1 MKTIWKLTGVLT
13 FIAFAATTAQ
23 AATIFSTVGSLSSL
37 DLTQTGRLSRNGI
50 QQDWAGTELFP
61 GVINTTTTFHYKT
74 YVVNVGITPFI
85 QIDFDSVPTN
95 TFVSAYLTSYT
106 PNSAGSPN
114 FGFDQHWLG
123 DAGISGNIFPTDPL
137 FFNVIVPVNSNLVV
151 VVNEVSP
158 VGLGQSYGLTVE
170 GFLDTEFTDPPPAVP
185 EPSAA
190 LLIGTS
196 LLPILLSARK
206 RRADRATAKN
216 PSAVCE
222 LNSSTSGATPRCR
235 TAT

>member
-1 MKTIWKLTGVLT
+1 MKTIWKLTVVLT
-13 FIAFAATTAQ
+13 FIAFAASAAQ
-23 AATIFSTVGSLSSL
+23 ASTIFSTVGSLSSS

-61 GVINTTTTFHYKT
+61 GVINTGVTLHYTT

-85 QIDFDSVPTN
+85 QIDFDSVPAN
-95 TFVSAYLTSYT
+95 TFVSAYLTSYL

-123 DAGISGNIFPTDPL
+123 DAGVSGNILPNDPL

-170 GFLDTEFTDPPPAVP
+170 GFLDSEYTDPPSAVP
-185 EPSAA
+185 EPSSA

-196 LLPILLSARK
+196 LLPIILLARK
-206 RRADRATAKN
+206 RHVASAAAKN
-216 PSAVCE
+216 
-222 LNSSTSGATPRCR
+222 
-235 TAT
+235 

>member
-1 MKTIWKLTGVLT
+1 MRTIWKLTVVLT
-13 FIAFAATTAQ
+13 FIAFAASAAQ
-23 AATIFSTVGSLSSL
+23 ASTIFSTVGSLSSS

-85 QIDFDSVPTN
+85 QIDFDSVPAN
-95 TFVSAYLTSYT
+95 TFVSAYLTSYL

-123 DAGISGNIFPTDPL
+123 DAGLSGNFFGTDPL
-137 FFNVIVPVNSNLVV
+137 FFNVIVPVNGNLVV

-158 VGLGQSYGLTVE
+158 VGLGQAYGLTVE
-170 GFLDTEFTDPPPAVP
+170 GFLDSEYTDPPSAVP
-185 EPSAA
+185 EPSSA

-196 LLPILLSARK
+196 LLPIILLARK
-206 RRADRATAKN
+206 RNAAKAAAKN
-216 PSAVCE
+216 
-222 LNSSTSGATPRCR
+222 
-235 TAT
+235 

>member
-1 MKTIWKLTGVLT
+1 MKTIWKLTVVLT
-13 FIAFAATTAQ
+13 FIAFAASTAQ
-23 AATIFSTVGSLSSL
+23 ASTIFSIVDSLSSG

-61 GVINTTTTFHYKT
+61 GVINTTTTFHYDT
-74 YVVNVGITPFI
+74 YIVNVGITPFI
-85 QIDFDSVPTN
+85 QIDFDSVPAN
-95 TFVSAYLTSYT
+95 TFVSAYLTSYL

-123 DAGISGNIFPTDPL
+123 DAGLSGNSFGTDPL

-158 VGLGQSYGLTVE
+158 VGLGQSYTLTVE
-170 GFLDTEFTDPPPAVP
+170 GFLDSEYTDAPSAVP
-185 EPSAA
+185 EPSSA

-196 LLPILLSARK
+196 LLPIILLARK
-206 RRADRATAKN
+206 RHAASSAAKN
-216 PSAVCE
+216 
-222 LNSSTSGATPRCR
+222 
-235 TAT
+235 